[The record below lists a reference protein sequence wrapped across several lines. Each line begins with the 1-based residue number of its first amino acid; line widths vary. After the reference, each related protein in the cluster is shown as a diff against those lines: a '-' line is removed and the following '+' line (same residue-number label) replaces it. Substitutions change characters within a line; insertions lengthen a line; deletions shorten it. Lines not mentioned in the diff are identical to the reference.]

1 MKKKSNI
8 LAYIAI
14 ALMITFGV
22 MVLIDSMNYDEMLN
36 SAPFSALALVRFL
49 EFMVPS
55 IILVMIARNLKKKG
69 K

>member
-1 MKKKSNI
+1 MKKKSNL

-14 ALMITFGV
+14 ALMIIFGIV
-22 MVLIDSMNYDEMLN
+22 VLIDSINYDDMIN
-36 SAPFSALALVRFL
+36 SAPFESLALVRFI